1 MIVTNEVE
9 KRVSVLS
16 ENRIPLNSCHP
27 ARARELLKKG
37 KAAVWRRFPFTIIL
51 KKQRNTE

>member
-1 MIVTNEVE
+1 MIVTNELE

-16 ENRIPLNSCHP
+16 ENRIPLDPCHP

-37 KAAVWRRFPFTIIL
+37 KAVVFRRAPFTIIL